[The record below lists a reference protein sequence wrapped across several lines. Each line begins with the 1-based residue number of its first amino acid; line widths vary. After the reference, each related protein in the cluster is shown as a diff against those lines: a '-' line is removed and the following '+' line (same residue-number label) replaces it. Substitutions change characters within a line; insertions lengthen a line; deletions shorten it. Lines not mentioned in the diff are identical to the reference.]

1 MTGRQLIPT
10 TLRRSLATSL
20 IRLLLDDNA
29 AAAIG
34 RAGVDLTGWNV
45 DIELRNATKPAGW
58 LVLTDLLTRIHA
70 HGTQVVMGRV
80 CIETNVRDLAE
91 TTGLSKDTVARAI
104 RRLVTLGLVDRVE
117 LRDGSG
123 QFGRSVY
130 RVDITRLCPASGGR
144 HTEPVGL
151 FQSESLDRGRQRE

>member
-1 MTGRQLIPT
+1 MNGRQLIPP

-29 AAAIG
+29 TAAIG

-45 DIELRNATKPAGW
+45 DTELRNATKPAGW
-58 LVLTDLLTRIHA
+58 LVLTDMLTRIHA
-70 HGTQVVMGRV
+70 QGGQVDTGPA

-91 TTGLSKDTVARAI
+91 TTGLSKDTVAKAI
-104 RRLVTLGLVDRVE
+104 RRLVTLGLVDRVD

-130 RVDITRLCPASGGR
+130 QVDISRLCPASG
-144 HTEPVGL
+144 
-151 FQSESLDRGRQRE
+151 

>member
-1 MTGRQLIPT
+1 MNGRQLIPP

-29 AAAIG
+29 TAAIG

-45 DIELRNATKPAGW
+45 DTELRNATKPAGW
-58 LVLTDLLTRIHA
+58 LVLTDMLTRIH
-70 HGTQVVMGRV
+70 TQGGQVDTGPA

-91 TTGLSKDTVARAI
+91 TTGLSKDTVAKAI
-104 RRLVTLGLVDRVE
+104 RRLVTLGLVDRVD

-130 RVDITRLCPASGGR
+130 QVDISRLCPASG
-144 HTEPVGL
+144 
-151 FQSESLDRGRQRE
+151 